1 MKYFDYI
8 FYINIENEI
17 DKMIVSATSEEEAI
31 NMVEDVIKNS
41 SLYNLKGKNYLV
53 TVEFYKGEEDEY

>member
-1 MKYFDYI
+1 MKYFDYMV
-8 FYINIENEI
+8 YINIENEI
-17 DKMIVSATSEEEAI
+17 DKMIVRAKTEEEAI

-53 TVEFYKGEEDEY
+53 TAEFYKGEENEY